1 MKFSAW
7 EQMKQQKYSELI
19 LLLVLNVVYSYYV
32 AIFTDFIAITITF
45 TLYYVCSELANWNG
59 RNSFVRAAPHVSV
72 RLLLCFTAVIYFLF
86 FHFRQPNLGG
96 LLTDLAE
103 IWHADRKLV

>member
-1 MKFSAW
+1 M
-7 EQMKQQKYSELI
+7 M
-19 LLLVLNVVYSYYV
+19 
-32 AIFTDFIAITITF
+32 FTDHKYETGVTKSVKYKNNQKICLEISLI
-45 TLYYVCSELANWNG
+45 
-59 RNSFVRAAPHVSV
+59 RAAPHVSV
-72 RLLLCFTAVIYFLF
+72 WMLLYFTAVIYFLF